1 MKIIGLTG
9 GIGSGKSK
17 VLNEFKSLGVPCY
30 EADTVAKKLMAN
42 DRDLSIQIKGVF
54 GFDVYCGNKLDS
66 LKLAN
71 LVFNDKTKLAALNEI
86 VHPRVAS
93 DFKLF
98 ASKQKKAYVIKE
110 AAILIESGAYK
121 NFDSIILVTAP
132 TSVRLNRVI
141 KRDGLS
147 KKDVLNRMRCQWEDE
162 KKIPFAD
169 FVIENDDW
177 EKTTLQIDEIY
188 RQLFLPL

>member
-17 VLNEFKSLGVPCY
+17 VLNEFKLLGVPCY

-42 DRDLSIQIKGVF
+42 DRDLSIQIKGIF
-54 GFDVYCGNKLDS
+54 GIDVYCGNKLDS
-66 LKLAN
+66 HKLAN
-71 LVFNDKTKLAALNEI
+71 LVFNDKTKLAALNAI

-98 ASKQKKAYVIKE
+98 ATKQKGPYVIKE

-132 TSVRLNRVI
+132 KSVRLNRVI

-147 KKDVLNRMRCQWEDE
+147 KKDVLSRMQCQWEDE

-177 EKTTLQIDEIY
+177 EKTILQIDEIY
-188 RQLFLPL
+188 RQLFYPL

>member
-30 EADTVAKKLMAN
+30 EADKVAKKLMKN
-42 DRDLSIQIKGVF
+42 DQDLSIQIKSVF
-54 GFDVYCGNKLDS
+54 GIDVYYGNELDS
-66 LKLAN
+66 KKLAN
-71 LVFNDKTKLAALNEI
+71 LVFNDKTKLAALNAI

-98 ASKQKKAYVIKE
+98 ASKQKKPYVIKE
-110 AAILIESGAYK
+110 AAILIETGAYK
-121 NFDSIILVTAP
+121 KLDSIILVTAP
-132 TSVRLNRVI
+132 KSVRLNRVI

-147 KKDVLNRMRCQWEDE
+147 LEEVLNRMECQWEDE

-169 FVIENDDW
+169 FVIENNDW
-177 EKTTLQIDEIY
+177 GKTTMQIEEIY
-188 RQLFLPL
+188 RQLSS

>member
-17 VLNEFKSLGVPCY
+17 VLNEFKSFGVTCY
-30 EADTVAKKLMAN
+30 EADKVAKKLMINDQDLAN
-42 DRDLSIQIKGVF
+42 KIKSIF
-54 GFDVYCGNKLDS
+54 GSDVYHGSELDRN
-66 LKLAN
+66 KLAN
-71 LVFNDKTKLAALNEI
+71 LVFNDETKLASLNAI

-98 ASKQKKAYVIKE
+98 KSKQKGPYVIKE

-121 NFDSIILVTAP
+121 NCDLIILVT
-132 TSVRLNRVI
+132 SSKSDRLKRVI
-141 KRDGLS
+141 KRDGIS
-147 KKDVLNRMRCQWEDE
+147 EKDVMDRMRSQWEDE

-169 FVIENDDW
+169 FVIENNDW
-177 EKTTLQIDEIY
+177 DKTKLQIEKIY
-188 RQLFLPL
+188 HLLSS

>member
-17 VLNEFKSLGVPCY
+17 VLNEFKLLGVPCY
-30 EADTVAKKLMAN
+30 ESDRVAKKLMINDQDLAN
-42 DRDLSIQIKGVF
+42 KIKSIF
-54 GFDVYCGNKLDS
+54 GSDVYHGSELDRN
-66 LKLAN
+66 KLAN
-71 LVFNDKTKLAALNEI
+71 LVFNDETKLASLNAI

-98 ASKQKKAYVIKE
+98 KSKQKVPYLIKE

-121 NFDSIILVTAP
+121 NCDLIILVTSP
-132 TSVRLNRVI
+132 KSDRLKRVI
-141 KRDGLS
+141 KRDGIS
-147 KKDVLNRMRCQWEDE
+147 EKDVMDRMRSQWEDE

-169 FVIENDDW
+169 FVIENNDW
-177 EKTTLQIDEIY
+177 DKTKLQIEKIY
-188 RQLFLPL
+188 HLLSS

>member
-17 VLNEFKSLGVPCY
+17 VLNEFKSFGVTCY
-30 EADTVAKKLMAN
+30 EADKVAKKLMINDQDLAN
-42 DRDLSIQIKGVF
+42 KIKSIF
-54 GFDVYCGNKLDS
+54 GSDVYHGNELDRN
-66 LKLAN
+66 KLAN
-71 LVFNDKTKLAALNEI
+71 LVFNDETKLASLNAI

-98 ASKQKKAYVIKE
+98 KSKQKGPYVIKE

-121 NFDSIILVTAP
+121 NCDLIILVTSP
-132 TSVRLNRVI
+132 KSDRLKRVI
-141 KRDGLS
+141 KRDGIS
-147 KKDVLNRMRCQWEDE
+147 EKDVMDRMRSQWEDE

-169 FVIENDDW
+169 FVIENNDW
-177 EKTTLQIDEIY
+177 DKTKLQIEKIY
-188 RQLFLPL
+188 HLLSS

>member
-66 LKLAN
+66 HKLAN
-71 LVFNDKTKLAALNEI
+71 LVFNDKTKLAALNAI

-98 ASKQKKAYVIKE
+98 ATKQKGPYVIKE

-147 KKDVLNRMRCQWEDE
+147 KKDVLNRMQCQWEDE

-169 FVIENDDW
+169 FVIENNNW
-177 EKTTLQIDEIY
+177 EKTILQIDEIY
-188 RQLFLPL
+188 RQLSS

>member
-17 VLNEFKSLGVPCY
+17 VLNEFKSFGVTCY
-30 EADTVAKKLMAN
+30 EADKVAKKLMINDQDLAN
-42 DRDLSIQIKGVF
+42 KIKSIF
-54 GFDVYCGNKLDS
+54 GSDVYHGSELDRN
-66 LKLAN
+66 KLAN
-71 LVFNDKTKLAALNEI
+71 LVFNDETKLASLNAI

-98 ASKQKKAYVIKE
+98 KSKQKGPYVIKE

-121 NFDSIILVTAP
+121 NCDLIILVTSP
-132 TSVRLNRVI
+132 KSDRLKRVI
-141 KRDGLS
+141 KRDGIS
-147 KKDVLNRMRCQWEDE
+147 EKDVMDRMRSQWEDE

-169 FVIENDDW
+169 FVIENNDW
-177 EKTTLQIDEIY
+177 DKTKLQIEKIY
-188 RQLFLPL
+188 HLLSS

>member
-42 DRDLSIQIKGVF
+42 DRDLSIQIKGIF
-54 GFDVYCGNKLDS
+54 GIDVYCGNKLDS
-66 LKLAN
+66 HKLAN
-71 LVFNDKTKLAALNEI
+71 LVFNDKTKLAALNAI

-98 ASKQKKAYVIKE
+98 ATKQKGPYVIKE

-132 TSVRLNRVI
+132 TSVKLNRVI

-169 FVIENDDW
+169 FVIENNNW
-177 EKTTLQIDEIY
+177 EKTILQIDEIY
-188 RQLFLPL
+188 RQLSS

>member
-30 EADTVAKKLMAN
+30 EADKVAKKLMKN
-42 DRDLSIQIKGVF
+42 DQDLSIQIKSVF
-54 GFDVYCGNKLDS
+54 GIDVYYGNELDS
-66 LKLAN
+66 KKLAN
-71 LVFNDKTKLAALNEI
+71 LVFNDKTKLAALNAI

-98 ASKQKKAYVIKE
+98 ASKQKKPYVIKE
-110 AAILIESGAYK
+110 AALLIETGAYK
-121 NFDSIILVTAP
+121 KLDSIILVTAP
-132 TSVRLNRVI
+132 KSVRLNRVI

-147 KKDVLNRMRCQWEDE
+147 LEEVLNRMECQWEDE

-169 FVIENDDW
+169 FVIENNDW
-177 EKTTLQIDEIY
+177 GKTTMQIEEIY
-188 RQLFLPL
+188 RQLSS

>member
-42 DRDLSIQIKGVF
+42 DRDLSIQIKGIF
-54 GFDVYCGNKLDS
+54 GIDVYCGNKLDS
-66 LKLAN
+66 HKLAN
-71 LVFNDKTKLAALNEI
+71 LVFNDKTKLAALNAI

-93 DFKLF
+93 DFNLF
-98 ASKQKKAYVIKE
+98 VSKQKKPYVIKE
-110 AAILIESGAYK
+110 AAILIETGAYK

-132 TSVRLNRVI
+132 KSVRLKRVI

-147 KKDVLNRMRCQWEDE
+147 AEDVLNRMECQWEDE

-169 FVIENDDW
+169 FIIENDDW
-177 EKTTLQIDEIY
+177 EKTVLQIDEIY
-188 RQLFLPL
+188 RQLS

>member
-30 EADTVAKKLMAN
+30 EADTVAKKLMTN
-42 DRDLSIQIKGVF
+42 DRDLSIQIKGIF

-71 LVFNDKTKLAALNEI
+71 LVFNDKTKLAALNAI

-132 TSVRLNRVI
+132 TSVRLNPVSYTHLRAH
-141 KRDGLS
+141 
-147 KKDVLNRMRCQWEDE
+147 E
-162 KKIPFAD
+162 
-169 FVIENDDW
+169 
-177 EKTTLQIDEIY
+177 T
-188 RQLFLPL
+188 

>member
-17 VLNEFKSLGVPCY
+17 VLNEFKSFGVTCY
-30 EADTVAKKLMAN
+30 EADKVAKKLMIN
-42 DRDLSIQIKGVF
+42 DQDLTNKIKSIF
-54 GFDVYCGNKLDS
+54 GSDVYHGNELDRN
-66 LKLAN
+66 KLAN
-71 LVFNDKTKLAALNEI
+71 LVFNDETKLASLNAI

-98 ASKQKKAYVIKE
+98 ISKQKVPYVIKE

-121 NFDSIILVTAP
+121 NCDLIILVTAP
-132 TSVRLNRVI
+132 KSDRLKRVI
-141 KRDGLS
+141 KRDGIS
-147 KKDVLNRMRCQWEDE
+147 EKDVMDRMRSQWEDE

-169 FVIENDDW
+169 FVIENNDW
-177 EKTTLQIDEIY
+177 DKTKLQIEKIY
-188 RQLFLPL
+188 HHLSS

>member
-30 EADTVAKKLMAN
+30 NADTVAKKLMIN
-42 DRDLSIQIKGVF
+42 DKDLIIQIKSIF
-54 GFDVYCGNKLDS
+54 GIDVYYGNELDTK
-66 LKLAN
+66 KLAN
-71 LVFNDKTKLAALNEI
+71 LVFNDKTKLAALNAI

-93 DFKLF
+93 DFKIF
-98 ASKQKKAYVIKE
+98 TSKQKGPYVIKE
-110 AAILIESGAYK
+110 AAILIESGAYI

-132 TSVRLNRVI
+132 KSLRLKRVI

-147 KKDVLNRMRCQWEDE
+147 EKDVLNRMECQWEDE
-162 KKIPFAD
+162 KKIQFAD
-169 FVIENDDW
+169 FVIKNDDW
-177 EKTTLQIDEIY
+177 ERTTQQIDEIY
-188 RQLFLPL
+188 RQLSS